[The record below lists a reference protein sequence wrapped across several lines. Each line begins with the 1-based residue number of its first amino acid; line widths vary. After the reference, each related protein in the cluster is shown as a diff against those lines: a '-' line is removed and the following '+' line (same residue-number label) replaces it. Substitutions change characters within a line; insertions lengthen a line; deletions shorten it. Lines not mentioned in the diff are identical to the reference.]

1 MTPDELRALP
11 LFAGVSDAGL
21 EQIAASAGELTRE
34 PGQVIALPG
43 DPGSGMFVIVEGNVT
58 VEARGAT
65 YGLGPGDFFGELSL
79 LSPGTERVARV
90 RAATDVR
97 CIGLPRDEAL
107 ALIESEP
114 TLALA
119 MLRELARRLAD
130 VVAGTAL
137 RWRWARHASPL
148 HCRGG

>member
-1 MTPDELRALP
+1 VTPDELRTLP

-21 EQIAASAGELTRE
+21 ERIAGFVGELEGE
-34 PGQVIALPG
+34 PGQVLAIPG
-43 DPGSGMFVIVEGNVT
+43 DPGSGMFVIVEGKVD

-65 YGLGPGDFFGELSL
+65 YRLGAGDFFGELAL
-79 LSPGTERVARV
+79 LDPGTERVARV

-97 CIGLPRDEAL
+97 CIGLPRDEAV

-114 TLALA
+114 ALAVA

-130 VVAGTAL
+130 VVDGQG
-137 RWRWARHASPL
+137 S
-148 HCRGG
+148 G

>member
-1 MTPDELRALP
+1 VTPDELRTLQ
-11 LFAGVSDAGL
+11 LFGGVSDAGL
-21 EQIAASAGELTRE
+21 ERISACIGELTCE
-34 PGQVIALPG
+34 PGQVLAIPG
-43 DPGSGMFVIVEGNVT
+43 DPGSGMFVILEGKVT
-58 VEARGAT
+58 VEARGSS
-65 YGLGPGDFFGELSL
+65 YELGEGDFFGELSL

-114 TLALA
+114 KLALA

-130 VVAGTAL
+130 AIDGTQ
-137 RWRWARHASPL
+137 
-148 HCRGG
+148 